1 MKRYRLLIWWLLLA
15 VLAVAAYFFGLYN
28 PPAGEKKQP
37 PQAVTLEFYQQ
48 REEAM
53 TGFTAV
59 IERFAKDHPSIELFQ
74 RNVPN
79 TQELL
84 VARIRSGDIPDLFT
98 DWPTQRNF
106 AVTVSEGAVI
116 DLADQSFI
124 QKVSPRAL
132 QMIKQGDGKIYALPI
147 NYNCMEVYYNKEIFE
162 RMGLKVPKT
171 VGEFMALCDELAS
184 KGIMPMVFCIRDY
197 GRMSHV
203 AQMLL
208 AALTDDYL
216 DVMQKLRTKQVT
228 EDTKEKVLSV
238 LRLFRTLYLYSQA
251 QGEKA
256 YTYYDACESFAG
268 CGAAMMI
275 SGSYALNTI
284 NSFETGIQM
293 DVFPFPGETEERRR
307 VMLSNIDTA
316 ICVSSSSPYR
326 AEALTF
332 LNYLTEP
339 DNSTLYA
346 SLDLGPSCLMGV
358 NQENPVTQR
367 MSEHIET
374 YDNANWLK
382 SRFSLETVS
391 LFGDAVGAYLISG
404 DEQTLWA
411 ALLDAFSKS

>member
-1 MKRYRLLIWWLLLA
+1 MKRYRLLILGLMLA
-15 VLAVAAYFFGLYN
+15 VLAVAAYFFGLYD
-28 PPAGEKKQP
+28 PPAGEKRQP

-106 AVTVSEGAVI
+106 AVMVSEGTVI
-116 DLADQSFI
+116 DLSEQAFMK
-124 QKVSPRAL
+124 KVSPRAL
-132 QMIKQGDGKIYALPI
+132 NMARQSDGEIYALPI
-147 NYNCMEVYYNKEIFE
+147 NYNCMEVYYNKEIFDTL
-162 RMGLKVPKT
+162 GIKVPRT
-171 VGEFMALCDELAS
+171 VGEFTVLCDDLAAR
-184 KGIMPMVFCIRDY
+184 GVLPMVFCIRDY
-197 GRMSHV
+197 GRMSHI

-208 AALTDDYL
+208 ATLTDDYL
-216 DVMQKLRTKQVT
+216 DVMQKLRTKQVP
-228 EDTKEKVLSV
+228 EDTREKILSV
-238 LRLFRTLYLYSQA
+238 LRLFRTLYTYSQA

-256 YTYYDACESFAG
+256 YTYYDACESFSKG
-268 CGAAMMI
+268 GAAMMI

-293 DVFPFPGETEERRR
+293 DVFPFPGETEFRH
-307 VMLSNIDTA
+307 VMLSSIDTA
-316 ICVSSSSPYR
+316 ICVASASPYR
-326 AEALTF
+326 EEALTF

-339 DNSTLYA
+339 ENSTLYA
-346 SLDLGPSCLMGV
+346 SLDLGPSCLTGV
-358 NQENPVTQR
+358 IQENQITQR

-391 LFGDAVGAYLISG
+391 LFSDAVGSYLISG